1 MLFKS
6 AEIRWFAWEKETLW
20 SVFNKLSPEGPG
32 RQESERTDYYL
43 RADLDNTGIK
53 IREGNHE
60 IKVKSGRDESHP
72 FGLVQHWM
80 KWSTLEEDNI
90 LNTIDHQLLE
100 DWIAVEKKRFKKS
113 YKILGPEQLIFHED
127 GWMNDGCGV
136 EFTEVTIL
144 SIKRTVYTFGLE
156 AFGDK
161 YTSRENLFTALHH
174 LPLDLTALQAYDS
187 IGYPAFLRGMEKN

>member
-6 AEIRWFAWEKETLW
+6 AEIRWFAEEKGTLW
-20 SVFNKLSPEGPG
+20 SVFEQLLPEGPG
-32 RQESERTDYYL
+32 KREPERTDYYL
-43 RADLDNTGIK
+43 RTDLDNTGIK

-60 IKVKSGRDESHP
+60 IKVKSSRDEFHP
-72 FGLVQHWM
+72 FGIVQHWM
-80 KWSTLEEDNI
+80 KWSSLEEDNI
-90 LNTIDHQLLE
+90 LNTIDLELLV

-113 YKILGPEQLIFHED
+113 FEILEPGKLAFHKD

-136 EFTEVTIL
+136 EFTEVSIPSLERTI
-144 SIKRTVYTFGLE
+144 YTFGLE

-174 LPLDLTALQAYDS
+174 LPLDLRTLQAFHS
-187 IGYPAFLRGMEKN
+187 IGYPAFLRELGKS